1 MAHWQFAFEYFKL
14 SYKTKLRND
23 NRPVD
28 TNLSLLNAIN
38 FTVSATIT
46 LLAASVALTSAF
58 GYVDVGNILA
68 SILNSFLVIALLF
81 MSYGLWVLTKIAKL
95 NDTQANAGTMSIHI
109 VAYLLCIL
117 AKYSYYIKHNSVKA
131 IEISSISYLITNL
144 FSSLML
150 AWVVYKLN

>member
-1 MAHWQFAFEYFKL
+1 
-14 SYKTKLRND
+14 
-23 NRPVD
+23 
-28 TNLSLLNAIN
+28 
-38 FTVSATIT
+38 
-46 LLAASVALTSAF
+46 
-58 GYVDVGNILA
+58 
-68 SILNSFLVIALLF
+68 

-117 AKYSYYIKHNSVKA
+117 AEYSYYIGPNSVKA
-131 IEISSISYLITNL
+131 IEITAFSLLITNL

>member
-1 MAHWQFAFEYFKL
+1 M
-14 SYKTKLRND
+14 
-23 NRPVD
+23 
-28 TNLSLLNAIN
+28 
-38 FTVSATIT
+38 SATIT
-46 LLAASVALTSAF
+46 LLAASAALTAAF
-58 GYVDVGNILA
+58 GYVDVGNILLD
-68 SILNSFLVIALLF
+68 ILYSFLVIALLF

-117 AKYSYYIKHNSVKA
+117 AAYSYRIDLNSVKA
-131 IEISSISYLITNL
+131 FEISAISILITNL